1 MPLSMRRLLLTV
13 AATCLIPCAANA
25 SSSDLHTRIEAA
37 FTADVSPA
45 YLPDGVDTMGRLY
58 RDALATKTA
67 VPEDKV
73 KAALLYA
80 IALWEKGDA
89 KEPLKLASDSVAIL
103 KAARKNDTALMGQAL
118 KELSVYQAGSGDVL
132 GSLDTK
138 QHALVLIRKH
148 HGENSPQAGAILCSI
163 AHSQSLL
170 GRLGEALRNYEAGLT
185 MMRPDVGPDGRHR
198 DPANF
203 SAYLGNYAG
212 QLRVA
217 GDPERA
223 LVVSREALSV
233 GYQMPEGD
241 RAVSW
246 GMFNVASSL
255 LDLGRYSEAEALYR
269 QALDYSVKHG
279 GKTSYETGSYTASLG
294 RVLIKQGKIDE
305 AEAMLQT
312 SIGIFEKIPTGSSP
326 YLLGVSWS
334 NLGQLAYEQGDLGAS
349 EERLRNAIDV
359 LERLGERSRPQTANA
374 RADLALTLLTTKR
387 LSEAL
392 EQIDAALVYYR
403 AEKPEFEKT
412 RVSAE
417 TLRALILARMGN
429 TEAALTQAQ
438 ATAGAMEARL
448 NSLTLTAGD
457 QADAA
462 LLYGRSFTRV
472 ADVAATAN
480 RPDLALRAAQ
490 LAAFTEVAATSRT
503 LAAKATAEPAVLA
516 LIEELE
522 TLRVTRQRLD
532 RERSFATGK
541 STQEVARLDVGIA
554 AADAQLKQLDEALF
568 QRFPDYRV
576 LSQPRPLSVSEAQAR
591 LAAKVATVLPLS
603 SDDATLTLVVT
614 RESISWHRS
623 DLDRSA
629 VTEAVRRV
637 RLSVADATRPFD
649 GEAAQSLGGALFPAS
664 TLKAL
669 KGIDELEVVSAGPVM
684 SLPLGLLVTEPRKIW
699 FGRNDAPWLI
709 DRFAVSVRTSL
720 AATPDG
726 GRNLTGG
733 FAGIGA
739 PSGSPA
745 ETTAVMRSAAVWPL
759 PQLPN
764 AEAELKRMDAALA
777 LPGSIILTG
786 ADATEARV
794 RALPLKTYSVVAFAT
809 HGLVSGDLQ
818 SLREPA
824 LVMTAGGTGEDGLLT
839 ASEIATYRLDAD
851 WVILS
856 ACNTGSSREAGA
868 AGYSGLAKAFL
879 QAGGR
884 NVLVSLWPVRDDAA
898 AAISV
903 DTVRGYARGRSEAM
917 ALRAATLKFRKS
929 SRVATGDHPAV
940 WAPFSLV
947 RP

>member
-1 MPLSMRRLLLTV
+1 MPPLMKALLLSV
-13 AATCLIPCAANA
+13 AVTYLTSAGATAAPL
-25 SSSDLHTRIEAA
+25 DLRTRIEKA
-37 FTADVSPA
+37 FMADLSPA
-45 YLPDGVDTMGRLY
+45 NLPDGVDTMGKLY
-58 RDALATKTA
+58 RDALAAKTLS
-67 VPEDKV
+67 PESKV
-73 KAALLYA
+73 KATLLYA
-80 IALWEKGDA
+80 LALWEKGRSKEALALATDA
-89 KEPLKLASDSVAIL
+89 VGLM
-103 KAARKNDTALMGQAL
+103 AAAHQADTALMGEAL
-118 KELSVYQAGSGDVL
+118 LQLSIYQAGSADVEN
-132 GSLDTK
+132 SLKTK
-138 QHALVLIRKH
+138 QQALVLMRKH
-148 HGENSPQAGAILCSI
+148 HVENSPQVGAVLCSI
-163 AHSQSLL
+163 AHAESLL
-170 GRLGEALRNYEAGLT
+170 GRLSDALRDYLAGLT
-185 MMRPDVGPDGRHR
+185 LMRLDVGPEGQHR

-217 GDPERA
+217 GDPEQA
-223 LVVSREALSV
+223 LAISREALDIAK
-233 GYQMPEGD
+233 QTPEGD
-241 RAVSW
+241 RSVSW
-246 GMFNVASSL
+246 GMFNIASSL
-255 LDLGRYSEAEALYR
+255 LDLGRFSEAETLYR
-269 QALDYSVKHG
+269 QALDHSVKYR
-279 GKTSYETGSYTASLG
+279 GKVSYETGSYTANLG
-294 RVLIKQGKIDE
+294 RALIKQGKVDE

-312 SIGIFEKIPTGSSP
+312 SVSVFEKVPTGSSP

-334 NLGQLAYEQGDLGAS
+334 NLGQLAYERGDLKTS
-349 EERLRNAIDV
+349 EERLRKAIDV
-359 LERLGERSRPQTANA
+359 LEKLGARSRPQLANA
-374 RADLALTLLTTKR
+374 RADLALTLLTKKV
-387 LSEAL
+387 LPEAL
-392 EQIDAALVYYR
+392 DQIDQALVYYR
-403 AEKPEFEKT
+403 AEKPDYEKT

-417 TLRALILARMGN
+417 TLRALILARTGD
-429 TEAALTQAQ
+429 TETALIQAQ

-448 NSLTLTAGD
+448 SSLTTTAGD
-457 QADAA
+457 RADIA

-472 ADVAATAN
+472 ADVAIAAD

-503 LAAKATAEPAVLA
+503 LAAKATAEPEVMA

-522 TLRVTRQRLD
+522 RLRVTRQRLD

-554 AADAQLKQLDEALF
+554 AADAQLKQLDDALF
-568 QRFPDYRV
+568 QRFPDYRA

-603 SDDATLTLVVT
+603 SDDGTLMLVVT
-614 RESISWHRS
+614 RDSISWHRS
-623 DLDRSA
+623 DLARSA
-629 VTEAVRRV
+629 ATEAVQRV
-637 RLSVADATRPFD
+637 RLSVADPATPFD
-649 GEAAQSLGGALFPAS
+649 RTAAQALGNALFPPT
-664 TLKAL
+664 TLSAL
-669 KGIDELEVVSAGPVM
+669 KGIDELEVVGAGPVM
-684 SLPLGLLVTEPRKIW
+684 SLPFGLLVTEPRKGW
-699 FGRNDAPWLI
+699 FGRNDTPWLI
-709 DRFAVSVRTSL
+709 ERFAVSVRTSL
-720 AATPDG
+720 ATTSLA

-745 ETTAVMRSAAVWPL
+745 ETTGLMRSAAVWPL

-764 AEAELKRMDAALA
+764 AEAELKRMDAALG
-777 LPGSIILTG
+777 LPGSIVLTG
-786 ADATEARV
+786 ADATEGRV

-839 ASEIATYRLDAD
+839 ASEIAGYPLDAD

-856 ACNTGSSREAGA
+856 ACNTGSGREAGA

-903 DTVRGYARGRSEAM
+903 DTVRGYARGRSEAA
-917 ALRAATLKFRKS
+917 ALRIATLKFMKS
-929 SRVATGDHPAV
+929 GSFAASHPAV

>member
-13 AATCLIPCAANA
+13 AVACLVPCAANA
-25 SSSDLHTRIEAA
+25 VSPDLHARIEAA
-37 FTADVSPA
+37 YTADVSPA
-45 YLPDGVDTMGRLY
+45 YLPDGIDAMSRLY
-58 RDALATKTA
+58 RDALATKKLA
-67 VPEDKV
+67 PEDKV

-89 KEPLKLASDSVAIL
+89 KEPLRLATDAVATL
-103 KAARKNDTALMGQAL
+103 TAARKEDTALMGDTL
-118 KELSVYQAGSGDVL
+118 KDLSVYQAGSGDVA
-132 GSLDTK
+132 GSLATK
-138 QHALVLIRKH
+138 YRALALIRRH
-148 HGENSPQAGAILCSI
+148 RGENSPQAGTALCSI
-163 AHSQSLL
+163 AHAESVL
-170 GRLGEALRNYEAGLT
+170 GRLGDALRDYEAGLAL
-185 MMRPDVGPDGRHR
+185 MRPEVGPDGKHR
-198 DPANF
+198 DPNNF

-212 QLRVA
+212 LLRVA
-217 GDPERA
+217 ADPEKA
-223 LVVSREALSV
+223 LIISREALAIA
-233 GYQMPEGD
+233 YQTPEGD
-241 RAVSW
+241 RSVSW
-246 GMFNVASSL
+246 GMFNIASSL
-255 LDLGRYSEAEALYR
+255 LDLGRFSEAEALYR
-269 QALDYSVKHG
+269 QALDYSVKYG
-279 GKTSYETGSYTASLG
+279 GKVSYETGSYTSSLG
-294 RVLIKQGKIDE
+294 RVLVRQGKIEE

-312 SIGIFEKIPTGSSP
+312 AVSIFEQVQTGSSP
-326 YLLGVSWS
+326 YLLGVSWDI
-334 NLGQLAYEQGDLGAS
+334 LGQLAYERGELDASEARLRTALEVLTKLGA
-349 EERLRNAIDV
+349 
-359 LERLGERSRPQTANA
+359 RSRPQTANA
-374 RADLALTLLTTKR
+374 RSNLALTLLTR
-387 LSEAL
+387 NALPEAL
-392 EQIDAALVYYR
+392 DQIDQALVYYR
-403 AEKPEFEKT
+403 AEKPDYEKT

-417 TLRALILARMGN
+417 TLRALILARMGDR
-429 TEAALTQAQ
+429 EKALTQAQ
-438 ATAGAMEARL
+438 ETADAMEARL
-448 NSLTLTAGD
+448 NSLTATAGD

-490 LAAFTEVAATSRT
+490 LAAFTEVAATSRA
-503 LAAKATAEPAVLA
+503 LAAKAAAEPETAA
-516 LIEELE
+516 LVEQLE
-522 TLRVTRQRLD
+522 GLRATRQRLD

-541 STQEVARLDVGIA
+541 SADEVSRLDGGVA
-554 AADAQLKQLDEALF
+554 AADAQLKKLDDALF
-568 QRFPDYRV
+568 ARFPNYRA

-591 LAAKVATVLPLS
+591 LGDKVATVLPLS
-603 SDDATLTLVVT
+603 GDDGTLMLVVT
-614 RESISWHRS
+614 RKGVSWHRS

-637 RLSVADATRPFD
+637 RLSVTDATRPFD
-649 GEAAQSLGGALFPAS
+649 SEAAQSLGGALFPTDA
-664 TLKAL
+664 LKAME
-669 KGIDELEVVSAGPVM
+669 GIDELEVVGAGPVM
-684 SLPLGLLVTEPRKIW
+684 SLPFGLLVTEPRRGW

-720 AATPDG
+720 AATQDG
-726 GRNLTGG
+726 GRNLTGA

-739 PSGSPA
+739 PAGSPA

-764 AEAELKRMDAALA
+764 AEAELKRMDVALG

-794 RALPLKTYSVVAFAT
+794 RALPFKAYSVVAFAT

-824 LVMTAGGTGEDGLLT
+824 LVMTAGGTDEDGLLT
-839 ASEIATYRLDAD
+839 ASEIAGFRLDAD

-856 ACNTGSSREAGA
+856 ACNTGSGREAGA

-898 AAISV
+898 ASISV
-903 DTVRGYARGRSEAM
+903 DTVRDYARGRSEAA
-917 ALRAATLKFRKS
+917 ALRRATLKFMKS
-929 SRVATGDHPAV
+929 GNVAASHPAV